1 MGLAESTGPARAGG
15 DPTNLASPGFKAN
28 PYPFYARLRDEAPA
42 YRTTLPTKEPAW
54 LVTRYDDVEALLK
67 DERFAKDAANA
78 LTPQQRAE
86 QKWVR
91 KAFKALKTNMLD
103 RDPPDHTRLRA
114 LVHKAF
120 TPRRVEE
127 MRNRVQALTDEL
139 LDAVRARGEMD
150 LIRDYALPLPTTII
164 AEMLGVPAA
173 DRHRFHGWSNAL
185 VSAASST
192 WALWK
197 AVPSA
202 WALMRYI
209 RKIVRARR
217 AEPRDDLVSDLV
229 RAEEAGDRLS
239 EDELMAMIFLLL
251 VAGHETTVNLI
262 GNGTLALLE
271 HPDQLARL
279 HDDPALL
286 KPAIE
291 ELLRYASP
299 VEMSTERYAREDMTI
314 AGVTIPSG
322 DMVYAVIASANRD
335 GRQFADP
342 DALDLSRE
350 PNRHLSF
357 GLGAHFCLGAP
368 LARVEGQ
375 IAIGTL
381 LRRAPG
387 LRLAVAPDRLCWRGG
402 LILRGLEAL
411 PVSLGPG

>member
-1 MGLAESTGPARAGG
+1 MGLSSSTVAGRPRESI
-15 DPTNLASPGFKAN
+15 NIASPAFKAN
-28 PYPFYARLRDEAPA
+28 PYPHYARLREEAPVH
-42 YRTTLPTKEPAW
+42 RTILPTKEPAW
-54 LVTRYDDVEALLK
+54 LVTRYDDVATVLK
-67 DERFAKDAANA
+67 DERFAKDAAKV
-78 LTPQQRAE
+78 LTPE
-86 QKWVR
+86 QKARMRWIR

-114 LVHKAF
+114 LVQKAF

-127 MRNRVQALTDEL
+127 MRGRVQALTDEL
-139 LDAVRARGEMD
+139 LDAARGRGDVD

-185 VSAASST
+185 VTAAEST

-202 WALMRYI
+202 WALIRYI
-209 RKIVRARR
+209 RRIIRARR

-229 RAEEAGDRLS
+229 RVEEAGDRLS
-239 EDELMAMIFLLL
+239 EDELMAMAFLLL

-262 GNGTLALLE
+262 GNGTLALLQ

-279 HDDPALL
+279 RDDPALL

-291 ELLRYASP
+291 ELLRYDSP
-299 VEMSTERYAREDMTI
+299 VEMSTERYAREEVTL
-314 AGVTIPSG
+314 AGTTIPPG
-322 DMVYAVIASANRD
+322 EMVYAVVASANRD
-335 GRQFADP
+335 GRQFPDP
-342 DALDLSRE
+342 DALDLTRE

-357 GLGAHFCLGAP
+357 GLGPHFCLGAP
-368 LARVEGQ
+368 LARMEGQ

-381 LRRAPG
+381 LRRAPN
-387 LRLAVAPDRLCWRGG
+387 LRLAVAPDRLRWRGG
-402 LILRGLEAL
+402 LILRGLASL
-411 PVSLGPG
+411 PVSLGAE